1 MKLSDHMKEKQELTV
16 RTDRKKLFSTNYTK
30 YDGLYPC
37 KIIKNIKIQSASEV
51 SIRSR
56 IFVN

>member
-1 MKLSDHMKEKQELTV
+1 MKEKQELTD
-16 RTDRKKLFSTNYTK
+16 RTDRKKWFSTNYTK

-51 SIRSR
+51 SIRSK